1 MAAIH
6 PPSTRQSGN
15 AGSSAAMPSL
25 SARLADHPKRTARI
39 VLGTLLALNLA
50 AALLLLE
57 PFGGSPEGL
66 EATRVRMESQ
76 LQQQRQTITGVGR
89 LATKMQTG
97 EAEGA
102 RFIDTYFLQQRRAAS
117 EILQTLDAMEQRVGI
132 RPRGKTFGT
141 EAIEGTQSYVMLTI
155 AANYEGTFADL
166 IEFGNAIDQSDRLLI
181 LDSLQVAPQQDGQ
194 TLQIQ
199 AQLYGFV
206 RQNNQTP
213 AEVARTEETV
223 LPANAADGGPSESRK
238 EAQP

>member
-1 MAAIH
+1 MAANNH
-6 PPSTRQSGN
+6 QNMGKKPGKPALRTRMAEN
-15 AGSSAAMPSL
+15 PK
-25 SARLADHPKRTARI
+25 LAARI

-66 EATRVRMESQ
+66 EASRARLESQ
-76 LQQQRQTITGVGR
+76 LRQQRESLEGVGA

-102 RFIDTYFLQQRRAAS
+102 RFIQAYFLEQRRAAS
-117 EILQTLDAMEQRVGI
+117 EILQTLDAMERGVGI

-141 EAIEGTQSYVMLTI
+141 EAIEGTTEYVMLTI
-155 AANYEGTFADL
+155 AANYEGTYADL
-166 IEFGNAIDQSDRLLI
+166 IEFGSAIDHSERLLI

-206 RQNNQTP
+206 RQNNEMP
-213 AEVARTEETV
+213 AEVARTGDS
-223 LPANAADGGPSESRK
+223 PATPGDNQGA